1 MRAQTSSA
9 HTAHTALTAC
19 TPTPHDPYCLHSLLY
34 IESSFSL
41 QCVPKPPP
49 PTPPSPPTPPPR
61 TLLPPLTAVDR
72 EFLQASNA
80 CPNPLRP
87 HRPHRLHPHPARP
100 LLHAS
105 TQIQPEYA
113 VFFLLD
119 SMPVFVCFGQSW
131 ASSKAFFAGTV
142 HRIYPSQ
149 TRYASDAGLTRGSLL
164 ISCTRKGPNATLLV
178 LLSTAA
184 LEDWG
189 SAALAAAIKSGSA
202 AGPFCGRG
210 RGPQSLAKP

>member
-1 MRAQTSSA
+1 MRAQTPSA
-9 HTAHTALTAC
+9 HTAFTAY
-19 TPTPHDPYCLHSLLY
+19 TPTPHATASTHCCE
-34 IESSFSL
+34 IESSYTS
-41 QCVPKPPP
+41 
-49 PTPPSPPTPPPR
+49 
-61 TLLPPLTAVDR
+61 
-72 EFLQASNA
+72 SNA

-119 SMPVFVCFGQSW
+119 SMPAFVCFGQSW

-210 RGPQSLAKP
+210 RGPPELGEAVKAKPLREARQRRRPSSVASRGSR